1 MLSPIYS
8 KCESTDLL
16 YILCQVLSI
25 EKAGHRLWP
34 DSRNIELYECTNCF
48 LLMTTVLKCLCTLL
62 LYYFHLFSVIYL
74 KAIMPL
80 LKKSEQSCFF
90 ICFFCWNICIIYTLF
105 VLSHFIKELNRKEQ
119 TWIPINIITWSYI
132 IIIFFTAD
140 M

>member
-48 LLMTTVLKCLCTLL
+48 FINDNCIEMFMYLITLL
-62 LYYFHLFSVIYL
+62 LPPVLRYIS
-74 KAIMPL
+74 
-80 LKKSEQSCFF
+80 QSH
-90 ICFFCWNICIIYTLF
+90 NALT
-105 VLSHFIKELNRKEQ
+105 
-119 TWIPINIITWSYI
+119 
-132 IIIFFTAD
+132 
-140 M
+140 